1 MEWYRREQINELW
14 QVYIAKCVSAGIDK
28 NILPDYAELLRRAK
42 GIDVKVE
49 NPEEVIARL
58 RAKIEKSNGGVE

>member
-28 NILPDYAELLRRAK
+28 NILPDYAELLKRAK
-42 GIDVKVE
+42 GIDVKNE
-49 NPEEVIARL
+49 NPEEIIARL
-58 RAKIEKSNGGVE
+58 REKIEKSNGGEI

>member
-28 NILPDYAELLRRAK
+28 NILPDYAELLKRAK

-49 NPEEVIARL
+49 NPEQVIARL
-58 RAKIEKSNGGVE
+58 IEKIEKSNGGNE